1 MKRDNERRQIGYEI
15 IIVERGRSHIE
26 NIFIRGNEKTKDHVI
41 LREFDIETGDIFS
54 NSKVLSGMR
63 NLYNLQYFSAIQ
75 PDVVQGSDPS
85 LVNLILDVEEQNTAS
100 VQFGVTFS
108 GITDANS
115 FPVSVFASWAE
126 TNFMGYGQS
135 LSSSL
140 TLSPTQQSLSLSF
153 GESWLAGKPISLAV
167 SLAVHH
173 SVLYAG
179 QDTTGKIFSDS
190 DWDNAEDNNIPPD
203 PYDTWDEY
211 ETAGTIPDSYLMQHN
226 MVAVQDKKT
235 MLAYGDEAY
244 AMFEKAPANIQVSS
258 PMSYGNLASIS
269 YMQAFLKSLLE
280 KNTKGQLRGSE
291 FFVALPTDMQER
303 SFTMLIQDSNMKP
316 KAVYLIDKPV
326 AAGLGLDINVKEA
339 QGVMVIDIGA
349 ETTEISV
356 LSLGGTVISRLI
368 QTGGRSIDDAIQA
381 AIRKEYNFYIG
392 NKTAENIKKELAY
405 AVEPEEGSMQ
415 ICGRNMVIG
424 LPQMLEITTA
434 FVYEAIKEQLNVIMD
449 AVKSILER
457 TPPELGVDIIRNGIY
472 LTGGS
477 ARIRKLDQLIQERS
491 GIRVTVDNEPEL
503 SVAKGLAR
511 VINDKEFRSLA
522 FVTKEQKY
530 E

>member
-1 MKRDNERRQIGYEI
+1 
-15 IIVERGRSHIE
+15 
-26 NIFIRGNEKTKDHVI
+26 
-41 LREFDIETGDIFS
+41 
-54 NSKVLSGMR
+54 
-63 NLYNLQYFSAIQ
+63 
-75 PDVVQGSDPS
+75 
-85 LVNLILDVEEQNTAS
+85 
-100 VQFGVTFS
+100 
-108 GITDANS
+108 
-115 FPVSVFASWAE
+115 
-126 TNFMGYGQS
+126 
-135 LSSSL
+135 
-140 TLSPTQQSLSLSF
+140 
-153 GESWLAGKPISLAV
+153 
-167 SLAVHH
+167 
-173 SVLYAG
+173 
-179 QDTTGKIFSDS
+179 
-190 DWDNAEDNNIPPD
+190 
-203 PYDTWDEY
+203 
-211 ETAGTIPDSYLMQHN
+211 MQHN

>member
-1 MKRDNERRQIGYEI
+1 MNNHCFGCDFGSYHLKIY
-15 IIVERGRSHIE
+15 H
-26 NIFIRGNEKTKDHVI
+26 KD
-41 LREFDIETGDIFS
+41 
-54 NSKVLSGMR
+54 
-63 NLYNLQYFSAIQ
+63 A
-75 PDVVQGSDPS
+75 
-85 LVNLILDVEEQNTAS
+85 
-100 VQFGVTFS
+100 
-108 GITDANS
+108 
-115 FPVSVFASWAE
+115 
-126 TNFMGYGQS
+126 
-135 LSSSL
+135 
-140 TLSPTQQSLSLSF
+140 
-153 GESWLAGKPISLAV
+153 
-167 SLAVHH
+167 
-173 SVLYAG
+173 
-179 QDTTGKIFSDS
+179 
-190 DWDNAEDNNIPPD
+190 
-203 PYDTWDEY
+203 
-211 ETAGTIPDSYLMQHN
+211 DSYLMQHN

-457 TPPELGVDIIRNGIY
+457 TPPELWVDIIRNGIY

>member
-1 MKRDNERRQIGYEI
+1 MNNHCFGCDFGSYHLKIY
-15 IIVERGRSHIE
+15 H
-26 NIFIRGNEKTKDHVI
+26 KD
-41 LREFDIETGDIFS
+41 
-54 NSKVLSGMR
+54 
-63 NLYNLQYFSAIQ
+63 A
-75 PDVVQGSDPS
+75 
-85 LVNLILDVEEQNTAS
+85 
-100 VQFGVTFS
+100 
-108 GITDANS
+108 
-115 FPVSVFASWAE
+115 
-126 TNFMGYGQS
+126 
-135 LSSSL
+135 
-140 TLSPTQQSLSLSF
+140 
-153 GESWLAGKPISLAV
+153 
-167 SLAVHH
+167 
-173 SVLYAG
+173 
-179 QDTTGKIFSDS
+179 
-190 DWDNAEDNNIPPD
+190 
-203 PYDTWDEY
+203 
-211 ETAGTIPDSYLMQHN
+211 DSYLMQHN

-280 KNTKGQLRGSE
+280 QNTKGQLRGSE

>member
-1 MKRDNERRQIGYEI
+1 MNNHCFGCDFGSYHLKIY
-15 IIVERGRSHIE
+15 H
-26 NIFIRGNEKTKDHVI
+26 KD
-41 LREFDIETGDIFS
+41 
-54 NSKVLSGMR
+54 
-63 NLYNLQYFSAIQ
+63 A
-75 PDVVQGSDPS
+75 
-85 LVNLILDVEEQNTAS
+85 
-100 VQFGVTFS
+100 
-108 GITDANS
+108 
-115 FPVSVFASWAE
+115 
-126 TNFMGYGQS
+126 
-135 LSSSL
+135 
-140 TLSPTQQSLSLSF
+140 
-153 GESWLAGKPISLAV
+153 
-167 SLAVHH
+167 
-173 SVLYAG
+173 
-179 QDTTGKIFSDS
+179 
-190 DWDNAEDNNIPPD
+190 
-203 PYDTWDEY
+203 
-211 ETAGTIPDSYLMQHN
+211 DSYLMQHN

-381 AIRKEYNFYIG
+381 AIRMEYNFYIG

-511 VINDKEFRSLA
+511 VINDKEFRSLT

>member
-1 MKRDNERRQIGYEI
+1 MNNHCFGCDFGSYHLKIY
-15 IIVERGRSHIE
+15 H
-26 NIFIRGNEKTKDHVI
+26 KD
-41 LREFDIETGDIFS
+41 
-54 NSKVLSGMR
+54 
-63 NLYNLQYFSAIQ
+63 A
-75 PDVVQGSDPS
+75 
-85 LVNLILDVEEQNTAS
+85 
-100 VQFGVTFS
+100 
-108 GITDANS
+108 
-115 FPVSVFASWAE
+115 
-126 TNFMGYGQS
+126 
-135 LSSSL
+135 
-140 TLSPTQQSLSLSF
+140 
-153 GESWLAGKPISLAV
+153 
-167 SLAVHH
+167 
-173 SVLYAG
+173 
-179 QDTTGKIFSDS
+179 
-190 DWDNAEDNNIPPD
+190 
-203 PYDTWDEY
+203 
-211 ETAGTIPDSYLMQHN
+211 DSYLMQHN

-503 SVAKGLAR
+503 SVSKGLAR

>member
-1 MKRDNERRQIGYEI
+1 MNNHCFGCDFG
-15 IIVERGRSHIE
+15 S
-26 NIFIRGNEKTKDHVI
+26 
-41 LREFDIETGDIFS
+41 
-54 NSKVLSGMR
+54 
-63 NLYNLQYFSAIQ
+63 YNL
-75 PDVVQGSDPS
+75 
-85 LVNLILDVEEQNTAS
+85 
-100 VQFGVTFS
+100 
-108 GITDANS
+108 
-115 FPVSVFASWAE
+115 
-126 TNFMGYGQS
+126 
-135 LSSSL
+135 
-140 TLSPTQQSLSLSF
+140 
-153 GESWLAGKPISLAV
+153 
-167 SLAVHH
+167 
-173 SVLYAG
+173 
-179 QDTTGKIFSDS
+179 KIYHKD
-190 DWDNAEDNNIPPD
+190 
-203 PYDTWDEY
+203 
-211 ETAGTIPDSYLMQHN
+211 GDSYLMQHN

>member
-1 MKRDNERRQIGYEI
+1 MNNHCFGCDFGSYHLKIY
-15 IIVERGRSHIE
+15 H
-26 NIFIRGNEKTKDHVI
+26 KD
-41 LREFDIETGDIFS
+41 
-54 NSKVLSGMR
+54 
-63 NLYNLQYFSAIQ
+63 A
-75 PDVVQGSDPS
+75 
-85 LVNLILDVEEQNTAS
+85 
-100 VQFGVTFS
+100 
-108 GITDANS
+108 
-115 FPVSVFASWAE
+115 
-126 TNFMGYGQS
+126 
-135 LSSSL
+135 
-140 TLSPTQQSLSLSF
+140 
-153 GESWLAGKPISLAV
+153 
-167 SLAVHH
+167 
-173 SVLYAG
+173 
-179 QDTTGKIFSDS
+179 
-190 DWDNAEDNNIPPD
+190 
-203 PYDTWDEY
+203 
-211 ETAGTIPDSYLMQHN
+211 DSYLMQHN

-415 ICGRNMVIG
+415 ICGRNMVI
-424 LPQMLEITTA
+424 
-434 FVYEAIKEQLNVIMD
+434 
-449 AVKSILER
+449 
-457 TPPELGVDIIRNGIY
+457 Y

>member
-1 MKRDNERRQIGYEI
+1 MNNHCFGCDFGSYHLKIY
-15 IIVERGRSHIE
+15 H
-26 NIFIRGNEKTKDHVI
+26 KD
-41 LREFDIETGDIFS
+41 
-54 NSKVLSGMR
+54 
-63 NLYNLQYFSAIQ
+63 A
-75 PDVVQGSDPS
+75 
-85 LVNLILDVEEQNTAS
+85 
-100 VQFGVTFS
+100 
-108 GITDANS
+108 
-115 FPVSVFASWAE
+115 
-126 TNFMGYGQS
+126 
-135 LSSSL
+135 
-140 TLSPTQQSLSLSF
+140 
-153 GESWLAGKPISLAV
+153 
-167 SLAVHH
+167 
-173 SVLYAG
+173 
-179 QDTTGKIFSDS
+179 
-190 DWDNAEDNNIPPD
+190 
-203 PYDTWDEY
+203 
-211 ETAGTIPDSYLMQHN
+211 DSYLMQHN

-316 KAVYLIDKPV
+316 KAVYLIDNPV

>member
-1 MKRDNERRQIGYEI
+1 MNNHCFGCDFGSYHLKIY
-15 IIVERGRSHIE
+15 H
-26 NIFIRGNEKTKDHVI
+26 KD
-41 LREFDIETGDIFS
+41 
-54 NSKVLSGMR
+54 
-63 NLYNLQYFSAIQ
+63 A
-75 PDVVQGSDPS
+75 
-85 LVNLILDVEEQNTAS
+85 
-100 VQFGVTFS
+100 
-108 GITDANS
+108 
-115 FPVSVFASWAE
+115 
-126 TNFMGYGQS
+126 
-135 LSSSL
+135 
-140 TLSPTQQSLSLSF
+140 
-153 GESWLAGKPISLAV
+153 
-167 SLAVHH
+167 
-173 SVLYAG
+173 
-179 QDTTGKIFSDS
+179 
-190 DWDNAEDNNIPPD
+190 
-203 PYDTWDEY
+203 
-211 ETAGTIPDSYLMQHN
+211 DSYLMQHN

>member
-1 MKRDNERRQIGYEI
+1 MNNHCFGCDFGSYHLKIY
-15 IIVERGRSHIE
+15 H
-26 NIFIRGNEKTKDHVI
+26 KD
-41 LREFDIETGDIFS
+41 
-54 NSKVLSGMR
+54 
-63 NLYNLQYFSAIQ
+63 A
-75 PDVVQGSDPS
+75 
-85 LVNLILDVEEQNTAS
+85 
-100 VQFGVTFS
+100 
-108 GITDANS
+108 
-115 FPVSVFASWAE
+115 
-126 TNFMGYGQS
+126 
-135 LSSSL
+135 
-140 TLSPTQQSLSLSF
+140 
-153 GESWLAGKPISLAV
+153 
-167 SLAVHH
+167 
-173 SVLYAG
+173 
-179 QDTTGKIFSDS
+179 
-190 DWDNAEDNNIPPD
+190 
-203 PYDTWDEY
+203 
-211 ETAGTIPDSYLMQHN
+211 DSYLMQHN

-269 YMQAFLKSLLE
+269 YMQACLKSLLE

>member
-1 MKRDNERRQIGYEI
+1 MNNHCFGCDFGSYHLKIY
-15 IIVERGRSHIE
+15 H
-26 NIFIRGNEKTKDHVI
+26 KD
-41 LREFDIETGDIFS
+41 
-54 NSKVLSGMR
+54 
-63 NLYNLQYFSAIQ
+63 A
-75 PDVVQGSDPS
+75 
-85 LVNLILDVEEQNTAS
+85 
-100 VQFGVTFS
+100 
-108 GITDANS
+108 
-115 FPVSVFASWAE
+115 
-126 TNFMGYGQS
+126 
-135 LSSSL
+135 
-140 TLSPTQQSLSLSF
+140 
-153 GESWLAGKPISLAV
+153 
-167 SLAVHH
+167 
-173 SVLYAG
+173 
-179 QDTTGKIFSDS
+179 
-190 DWDNAEDNNIPPD
+190 
-203 PYDTWDEY
+203 
-211 ETAGTIPDSYLMQHN
+211 DSYLMQHN

-392 NKTAENIKKELAY
+392 NKTAGNIKRELAY

>member
-1 MKRDNERRQIGYEI
+1 MNNHCFGCDFGSYHLKIY
-15 IIVERGRSHIE
+15 H
-26 NIFIRGNEKTKDHVI
+26 KD
-41 LREFDIETGDIFS
+41 
-54 NSKVLSGMR
+54 
-63 NLYNLQYFSAIQ
+63 A
-75 PDVVQGSDPS
+75 
-85 LVNLILDVEEQNTAS
+85 
-100 VQFGVTFS
+100 
-108 GITDANS
+108 
-115 FPVSVFASWAE
+115 
-126 TNFMGYGQS
+126 
-135 LSSSL
+135 
-140 TLSPTQQSLSLSF
+140 
-153 GESWLAGKPISLAV
+153 
-167 SLAVHH
+167 
-173 SVLYAG
+173 
-179 QDTTGKIFSDS
+179 
-190 DWDNAEDNNIPPD
+190 
-203 PYDTWDEY
+203 
-211 ETAGTIPDSYLMQHN
+211 DSYLMQHN

-392 NKTAENIKKELAY
+392 NKTAENIKKELAF

>member
-1 MKRDNERRQIGYEI
+1 MNNHCFGCDFGSYHLKIY
-15 IIVERGRSHIE
+15 H
-26 NIFIRGNEKTKDHVI
+26 KD
-41 LREFDIETGDIFS
+41 
-54 NSKVLSGMR
+54 
-63 NLYNLQYFSAIQ
+63 A
-75 PDVVQGSDPS
+75 
-85 LVNLILDVEEQNTAS
+85 
-100 VQFGVTFS
+100 
-108 GITDANS
+108 
-115 FPVSVFASWAE
+115 
-126 TNFMGYGQS
+126 
-135 LSSSL
+135 
-140 TLSPTQQSLSLSF
+140 
-153 GESWLAGKPISLAV
+153 
-167 SLAVHH
+167 
-173 SVLYAG
+173 
-179 QDTTGKIFSDS
+179 
-190 DWDNAEDNNIPPD
+190 
-203 PYDTWDEY
+203 
-211 ETAGTIPDSYLMQHN
+211 DSYLMQHN

-258 PMSYGNLASIS
+258 PMSYGNLASSS

>member
-1 MKRDNERRQIGYEI
+1 MNNHCFGCDFGSYHLKIY
-15 IIVERGRSHIE
+15 H
-26 NIFIRGNEKTKDHVI
+26 KD
-41 LREFDIETGDIFS
+41 
-54 NSKVLSGMR
+54 
-63 NLYNLQYFSAIQ
+63 A
-75 PDVVQGSDPS
+75 
-85 LVNLILDVEEQNTAS
+85 
-100 VQFGVTFS
+100 
-108 GITDANS
+108 
-115 FPVSVFASWAE
+115 
-126 TNFMGYGQS
+126 
-135 LSSSL
+135 
-140 TLSPTQQSLSLSF
+140 
-153 GESWLAGKPISLAV
+153 
-167 SLAVHH
+167 
-173 SVLYAG
+173 
-179 QDTTGKIFSDS
+179 
-190 DWDNAEDNNIPPD
+190 
-203 PYDTWDEY
+203 
-211 ETAGTIPDSYLMQHN
+211 DSYLMQHN

-356 LSLGGTVISRLI
+356 VSLGGTVISRLI

>member
-1 MKRDNERRQIGYEI
+1 MNNHCFGCDFGSYHLKIY
-15 IIVERGRSHIE
+15 H
-26 NIFIRGNEKTKDHVI
+26 KD
-41 LREFDIETGDIFS
+41 
-54 NSKVLSGMR
+54 
-63 NLYNLQYFSAIQ
+63 A
-75 PDVVQGSDPS
+75 
-85 LVNLILDVEEQNTAS
+85 
-100 VQFGVTFS
+100 
-108 GITDANS
+108 
-115 FPVSVFASWAE
+115 
-126 TNFMGYGQS
+126 
-135 LSSSL
+135 
-140 TLSPTQQSLSLSF
+140 
-153 GESWLAGKPISLAV
+153 
-167 SLAVHH
+167 
-173 SVLYAG
+173 
-179 QDTTGKIFSDS
+179 
-190 DWDNAEDNNIPPD
+190 
-203 PYDTWDEY
+203 
-211 ETAGTIPDSYLMQHN
+211 DSYLMQHN

-491 GIRVTVDNEPEL
+491 GIRVTVDNAPEL

-511 VINDKEFRSLA
+511 VINDKEFRALA

>member
-1 MKRDNERRQIGYEI
+1 MNNHCFGCDFGSYHLKIY
-15 IIVERGRSHIE
+15 H
-26 NIFIRGNEKTKDHVI
+26 KD
-41 LREFDIETGDIFS
+41 
-54 NSKVLSGMR
+54 
-63 NLYNLQYFSAIQ
+63 
-75 PDVVQGSDPS
+75 
-85 LVNLILDVEEQNTAS
+85 
-100 VQFGVTFS
+100 
-108 GITDANS
+108 TD
-115 FPVSVFASWAE
+115 
-126 TNFMGYGQS
+126 G
-135 LSSSL
+135 
-140 TLSPTQQSLSLSF
+140 
-153 GESWLAGKPISLAV
+153 
-167 SLAVHH
+167 
-173 SVLYAG
+173 
-179 QDTTGKIFSDS
+179 
-190 DWDNAEDNNIPPD
+190 
-203 PYDTWDEY
+203 
-211 ETAGTIPDSYLMQHN
+211 YLMQHN

-244 AMFEKAPANIQVSS
+244 AMYEKAPANIQVSG

-269 YMQAFLKSLLE
+269 YMQAFLRSILE
-280 KNTKGQLRGSE
+280 RNTKGQLKGSE

-316 KAVYLIDKPV
+316 KAVYLVDKPV
-326 AAGLGLDINVKEA
+326 AAGLGLGINVKEA

-392 NKTAENIKKELAY
+392 SKTAENIKKELAY
-405 AVEPEEGSMQ
+405 AVDPEEGSMQ

-434 FVYEAIKEQLNVIMD
+434 FVYDAIKEQLNVIMD

-457 TPPELGVDIIRNGIY
+457 TPPELGVDIIGNGIY

-477 ARIRKLDQLIQERS
+477 ARIKKLDQLIHERS
-491 GIRVTVDNEPEL
+491 GIRVTVDEEPETC
-503 SVAKGLAR
+503 VVRGLAR
-511 VINDKEFRSLA
+511 VINEREFRSLA

>member
-1 MKRDNERRQIGYEI
+1 
-15 IIVERGRSHIE
+15 
-26 NIFIRGNEKTKDHVI
+26 
-41 LREFDIETGDIFS
+41 
-54 NSKVLSGMR
+54 
-63 NLYNLQYFSAIQ
+63 
-75 PDVVQGSDPS
+75 
-85 LVNLILDVEEQNTAS
+85 
-100 VQFGVTFS
+100 
-108 GITDANS
+108 
-115 FPVSVFASWAE
+115 
-126 TNFMGYGQS
+126 
-135 LSSSL
+135 
-140 TLSPTQQSLSLSF
+140 
-153 GESWLAGKPISLAV
+153 
-167 SLAVHH
+167 
-173 SVLYAG
+173 
-179 QDTTGKIFSDS
+179 
-190 DWDNAEDNNIPPD
+190 
-203 PYDTWDEY
+203 
-211 ETAGTIPDSYLMQHN
+211 
-226 MVAVQDKKT
+226 